1 MKQKILIIEDDNSEY
16 IKIREK
22 IDATKCD
29 IIPNSI
35 EEFQVFNDLISSD
48 TSESISKYKELIRN
62 IFENDYKTLR
72 LVICDIRFK
81 DGETSL
87 QGYDVISFIRNYIEI
102 QELNLF
108 TKLIP
113 IIAYTN
119 HSNAEEGE
127 KALLAG
133 ADVNI
138 QKEGN
143 PHFIKV
149 IDNLCRRFSD
159 SYVNNQISHIENY
172 LETYKDLLVENN
184 RLITHSFDNIEF
196 LIKGNHEEIIKNF
209 GTLFNAVFVNMDSTK
224 QKKFYDDFENE
235 VKDFLSE
242 EQKNKLEQ
250 NFWQRVSQAVSELNS
265 EGSLKQFVDT
275 IYELLDNAGILG
287 TKGKIIGAAI
297 KGGFG
302 LITNI

>member
-16 IKIREK
+16 VKIKEN
-22 IDATKCD
+22 IDSSKYD
-29 IIPNSI
+29 IIPNTI
-35 EEFQVFNDLISSD
+35 EDFQVFNDLISSD
-48 TSESISKYKELIRN
+48 TSDSIAKYKDLIRSV
-62 IFENDYKTLR
+62 FEKDYKTLR

-81 DGETSL
+81 DGKTSI

-102 QELNLF
+102 EQLNLF

-133 ADVNI
+133 ADINI
-138 QKEGN
+138 QKNGN
-143 PHFIKV
+143 PHFSKV
-149 IDNLCRRFSD
+149 VDNLCRRFSD
-159 SYVNNQISHIENY
+159 SYVNNQISHIETY

-196 LIKGNHEEIIKNF
+196 LIKGNHEEILKNF
-209 GTLFNAVFVNMDSTK
+209 GTLFNAVFVNMDSAK
-224 QKKFYDDFENE
+224 QKKFFEDFENE
-235 VKDFLSE
+235 ITGFLTY
-242 EQKNKLEQ
+242 EQKKKLKT
-250 NFWQRVSQAVSELNS
+250 NFWQEVSLAVSELNS
-265 EGSLKQFVDT
+265 KGSLKQFVDT
-275 IYELLDNAGILG
+275 IYELMDNAGILG

-302 LITNI
+302 LISKI